1 MRAGLQAKARK
12 VKDAAA
18 RAHAIYDSREMRT
31 LSGKVPKAVADGF
44 RRVCGAHGVTVHA
57 VIAQMAEDS
66 AKRRVPTFDA
76 DALSRAR
83 KRRRQR

>member
-1 MRAGLQAKARK
+1 
-12 VKDAAA
+12 
-18 RAHAIYDSREMRT
+18 MRT

-66 AKRRVPTFDA
+66 TKKRVPSFDTDTLA
-76 DALSRAR
+76 RAR